1 MNSDT
6 SPARTTEFDNH
17 ATPAA
22 RVNSLNY
29 RARYNLAAV
38 EQKRQHEPDLVPF
51 WRWPMGIDTQKTVC
65 EVVDGLQCS
74 PIFATPSFFS
84 KLPGMPAFNRL
95 FVTGRDRARFLHNFC
110 TNDVV
115 GLPAGQAVEAFFTD
129 VKARVLAH
137 GYVLAFADHHEILL
151 LSADTEPLRRH
162 LDRYIITEDVHLEI
176 ITSTET
182 RFLTQQ
188 QALQRLTPT
197 LTNVPDQLGQC
208 CSYSLSEGHLT
219 ALSIRW
225 FQTALCVLCGSEALL
240 QSLFAESASG
250 ELSVD
255 EVQTLRI
262 RERFPI
268 VGVDLTNEHLA
279 PEADRNAT
287 AISFKKG
294 CYLGQEP
301 IARIDALGHINRA
314 LRCVMA
320 QMDPGTELG
329 ENPVVQHDNGTVLGT
344 ITSSIRVA
352 PQALAGLA
360 ILRLASLDRPSIV
373 IDSAGGEFPVIE
385 IAT

>member
-1 MNSDT
+1 M
-6 SPARTTEFDNH
+6 
-17 ATPAA
+17 
-22 RVNSLNY
+22 
-29 RARYNLAAV
+29 
-38 EQKRQHEPDLVPF
+38 
-51 WRWPMGIDTQKTVC
+51 
-65 EVVDGLQCS
+65 
-74 PIFATPSFFS
+74 
-84 KLPGMPAFNRL
+84 
-95 FVTGRDRARFLHNFC
+95 
-110 TNDVV
+110 
-115 GLPAGQAVEAFFTD
+115 
-129 VKARVLAH
+129 
-137 GYVLAFADHHEILL
+137 
-151 LSADTEPLRRH
+151 
-162 LDRYIITEDVHLEI
+162 
-176 ITSTET
+176 
-182 RFLTQQ
+182 
-188 QALQRLTPT
+188 
-197 LTNVPDQLGQC
+197 PDQLGQC

-225 FQTALCVLCGSEALL
+225 FQTALCVLCGSEAVL
-240 QSLFAESASG
+240 QNLFAESASG
-250 ELSVD
+250 ELSAD

-279 PEADRNAT
+279 PEADRNPT

-373 IDSAGGEFPVIE
+373 IDSAGGEFPVME